1 MTPGGYVRLYRS
13 LIGHPV
19 FADAELLKLFVYCVL
34 KANHKPKSVAMKSGR
49 GSRMI
54 NVGRGEFVTGR
65 RSLATEFTCPPSSIR
80 NRLSRLVKLGCIA
93 IFEDHQFSRIRITN
107 YGIYQPLKDEQ
118 GPAKDHPK
126 DHQSGPPKTNGEYL
140 ENKLFPGLKTTNED
154 HPNKSKVDT
163 NKKSKQEVNTLFE
176 KWWPEYPKKV
186 SKPSA
191 AKEFRIKLK
200 MILSRGENNSFEFLL
215 ERTRQFAESRIGQ
228 PAQYTPHPATW
239 LHNDRFD
246 EDPESWAVHEGNG
259 HTIDRTPVSFRQ

>member
-65 RSLATEFTCPPSSIR
+65 RSLATEFNCPPSSIR

-93 IFEDHQFSRIRITN
+93 IFEDHQFSRICIAN
-107 YGIYQPLKDEQ
+107 YGIYQKRKDDE

-126 DHQSGPPKTNGEYL
+126 DHQSGPPKTNRKQH
-140 ENKLFPGLKTTNED
+140 ENELFPHAELNGED
-154 HPNKSKVDT
+154 HPKKSKVDT

-176 KWWPEYPKKV
+176 NWWSEYPKKV
-186 SKPSA
+186 KKLSA
-191 AKEFRIKLK
+191 AKSFGTKLV
-200 MILSRGENNSFEFLL
+200 MIRSREENNSVEFLL
-215 ERTRQFAESRIGQ
+215 ERTRQFAKSRIGEPVQ
-228 PAQYTPHPATW
+228 FTPYPASW
-239 LHNDRFD
+239 LNENRFD
-246 EDPESWAVHEGNG
+246 EDPESWAVHKGNG
-259 HTIDRTPVSFRQ
+259 HSVDATPTNIRR